1 MTPSL
6 DDKIVC
12 LTRELRL
19 RRRVYPNRVADGRM
33 SAAEAE
39 RELLVMQAILSDL
52 LDQQPD
58 LLQASRR

>member
-1 MTPSL
+1 
-6 DDKIVC
+6 
-12 LTRELRL
+12 
-19 RRRVYPNRVADGRM
+19 M